1 MERFFKRWRRSAP
14 ETQPPV
20 EATPTHR
27 PKLLVVSRSPGFD
40 AHLASYSASMAS
52 RLDGRIL
59 ALSVNTLPDYYEE
72 DEQGR
77 SAFRQVFRRK
87 AARAAE
93 DFALQASARN
103 VPFTHLCKTGRVDSA
118 VDEVFR
124 DQPDIDIVLLEP
136 GIVRERIAA
145 SVPVPVFSLARMRER
160 AGRDSRSMNADRRV
174 GINGNTKPKGATF
187 MAEMTRKQAARRA
200 ALFGVLAVGL
210 YAAVFTNTDFI
221 MKYWT
226 MGGVS
231 ALLPVATVFVFSYIH
246 GSFASNFWT
255 ALGIEASRTTR
266 KKVVEQPTKRPDQRP
281 RASMQA

>member
-1 MERFFKRWRRSAP
+1 MNGFFQRWRRPAP
-14 ETQPPV
+14 ETQSQAEP
-20 EATPTHR
+20 AQAHR

-40 AHLASYSASMAS
+40 AHLASYSAGMAS

-93 DFALQASARN
+93 DFARQAEAHN
-103 VPFTHLCKTGRVDSA
+103 VPFTHLCKTGRVDNA

-145 SVPVPVFSLARMRER
+145 SVPVPVFSLARVRER
-160 AGRDSRSMNADRRV
+160 AERASRSKQTGRRAGLDGNA
-174 GINGNTKPKGATF
+174 KPKGATF

-200 ALFGVLAVGL
+200 AVFGVLAIGL
-210 YAAVFTNTDFI
+210 YAAVFTHTDFI

-226 MGGVS
+226 QGGVS
-231 ALLPVATVFVFSYIH
+231 ALLPVATVFLFSYVH

-255 ALGIEASRTTR
+255 AIGIQASRTTR
-266 KKVVEQPTKRPDQRP
+266 KKVTEQPTKRPDARP
-281 RASMQA
+281 RATLQA